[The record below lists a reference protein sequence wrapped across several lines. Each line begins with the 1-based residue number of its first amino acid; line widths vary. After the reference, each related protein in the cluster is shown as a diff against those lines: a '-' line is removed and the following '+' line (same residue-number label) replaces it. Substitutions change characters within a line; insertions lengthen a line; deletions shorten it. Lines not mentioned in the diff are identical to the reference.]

1 MILNL
6 ILTKV
11 FSAGALLSCL
21 FSITASSSVVSVILL
36 IAGFVFAALLLINL
50 GLVFVGLSY
59 IIIYVGAIAVLFLF
73 VIMMININI
82 KEINT
87 SDKEYT
93 QNLPLAILIA
103 FIFTIFYSSL
113 IVSPISE
120 LDIFSLINKYFYNNN
135 LEYSFTQIFNLINI
149 FDNKNINLDSN
160 TLFLSNKMS
169 NEIIHYTSFPNGDFF
184 SLEIVSFADTYL
196 RNFEQI
202 SSLGFG
208 LYNTYPLA
216 YLLTGFILLFSMYS
230 AVILTKRN

>member
-87 SDKEYT
+87 D
-93 QNLPLAILIA
+93 
-103 FIFTIFYSSL
+103 
-113 IVSPISE
+113 
-120 LDIFSLINKYFYNNN
+120 
-135 LEYSFTQIFNLINI
+135 
-149 FDNKNINLDSN
+149 
-160 TLFLSNKMS
+160 LF
-169 NEIIHYTSFPNGDFF
+169 
-184 SLEIVSFADTYL
+184 
-196 RNFEQI
+196 
-202 SSLGFG
+202 
-208 LYNTYPLA
+208 
-216 YLLTGFILLFSMYS
+216 
-230 AVILTKRN
+230 